1 MGPHFINVD
10 LEVWSA
16 TDLVA
21 LAAALEPKSLVVY
34 AGKVRRRFL
43 VSIEAKAARLTDP
56 ERTIRALL
64 RVIESLP
71 ASARRDWNR
80 ATARVF
86 NVGFEGGELVKLQER
101 PKGSGR
107 WYPPR
112 GGDTAMHCGTSLS
125 PELLHAVAKVKGT
138 ITTTVYAP
146 TEFVRRR
153 SRERTRPQ
161 RRRGGPPNRALNPPG
176 LRPAG

>member
-10 LEVWSA
+10 LEVWSP

-21 LAAALEPKSLVVY
+21 LAAALEAKAFVLY

-43 VSIEAKAARLTDP
+43 VSFEARVGRLTDP
-56 ERTIRALL
+56 ERTIWALL
-64 RVIESLP
+64 RVIHSLP
-71 ASARRDWNR
+71 ESARREWKR

-86 NVGFEGGELVKLQER
+86 NVGFEGGVLVKLQER
-101 PKGSGR
+101 PRGSGR
-107 WYPPR
+107 WYPHR
-112 GGDTAMHCGTSLS
+112 GGDPTMHCETSLS
-125 PELLHAVAKVKGT
+125 TELLQAVAKVKGT

-146 TEFVRRR
+146 TEFVHRR
-153 SRERTRPQ
+153 SGGRAHP
-161 RRRGGPPNRALNPPG
+161 RRRGGPPNRALNPAG

>member
-10 LEVWSA
+10 LEVWSV
-16 TDLVA
+16 TELVA
-21 LAAALEPKSLVVY
+21 LAAALESKALVLY
-34 AGKVRRRFL
+34 AGKVGRRFL

-86 NVGFEGGELVKLQER
+86 NVGFDGGEVVKLEER
-101 PKGSGR
+101 PNGSGR
-107 WYPPR
+107 WHPTR
-112 GGDTAMHCGTSLS
+112 GGDAALHYETALSASL
-125 PELLHAVAKVKGT
+125 LDAVARIKGT
-138 ITTTVYAP
+138 IATTVYAP

-161 RRRGGPPNRALNPPG
+161 RRRAGPADRALNSTG
-176 LRPAG
+176 QRRAG

>member
-21 LAAALEPKSLVVY
+21 FAAALESKSLVLY
-34 AGKVRRRFL
+34 AGKVGRRFL
-43 VSIEAKAARLTDP
+43 VSIESKATRLTDP
-56 ERTIRALL
+56 ARTIRALL

-71 ASARRDWNR
+71 ASARRDWDR

-86 NVGFEGGELVKLQER
+86 NVGFEGGEVVKLQEK

-107 WYPPR
+107 WYPSR
-112 GGDTAMHCGTSLS
+112 GGDAAMHCETSLS
-125 PELLHAVAKVKGT
+125 AELLQAVARIKGT

-146 TEFVRRR
+146 TEFMRGPA
-153 SRERTRPQ
+153 RERTRRQ
-161 RRRGGPPNRALNPPG
+161 LRRGAPPNRALNPTG